1 MHTKEWAKKGKMVSV
16 LNTELFVIDEGN
28 SKQTLVL
35 LHGYATSSLDYY
47 KVLEELSKHYRVILY
62 DFLGFGFSDKPKN
75 HYINIH
81 EQADIFIE
89 LWRKLEL
96 ENVTLLS
103 HNISTQIALE
113 ILTRQRLNY
122 LHLDINKLI
131 ILNSTI
137 SFNQSNI
144 SNTSIHPLEKFS
156 NKIKTM
162 LLSYPFYKQKIKDFF
177 FDENKI
183 SDEEIEEKWFV
194 IEHKNGREI
203 LDFLPSYIIESK
215 LSWSRCYTTAQLN
228 TVAVKIISGK
238 NDNIFNENEAI
249 SFADEFS
256 NSTLHFIDN
265 CGHYPMLEK
274 PKELVDIILKS

>member
-16 LNTELFVIDEGN
+16 FNTELFVIDEGN
-28 SKQTLVL
+28 SNQTLVL
-35 LHGYATSSLDYY
+35 LHGYATSSLDYH
-47 KVLEELSKHYRVILY
+47 KILEELSKNYRVILY

-75 HYINIH
+75 HYINIQ

-144 SNTSIHPLEKFS
+144 SNASIHPLEKFS
-156 NKIKTM
+156 KKIKTM

-177 FDENKI
+177 FDGNKI
-183 SDEEIEEKWFV
+183 SDEEIEGKWSV

-215 LSWSRCYTTAQLN
+215 LSWNRWFTSAQLN
-228 TVAVKIISGK
+228 TLAVKIISGK
-238 NDNIFNENEAI
+238 NDNIFNEDEAI
-249 SFADEFS
+249 SFANEFS

-274 PKELVDIILKS
+274 PKELVDIILNF